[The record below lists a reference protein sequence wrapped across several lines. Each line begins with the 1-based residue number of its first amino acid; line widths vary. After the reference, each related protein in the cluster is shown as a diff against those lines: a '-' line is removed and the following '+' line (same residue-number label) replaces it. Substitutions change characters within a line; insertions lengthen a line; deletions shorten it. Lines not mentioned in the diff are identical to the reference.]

1 MSDIQTLKSYLVS
14 LGFTADMKQFRM
26 FQGTLKEASS
36 IVKAETG
43 TIAANLLKWQLG
55 IVGMFGA
62 ISGAVLAA
70 TDKVAMADQEYRL
83 FGERMFMDTAHAR
96 GLKLALDALHEPLN
110 AIAFDPELHSRFNKL
125 MKDQGIM
132 AAGLGGDYEGTMK
145 QIRDIRFEF
154 TLFQLEIHYLLMG
167 TVSQLFKSLGLGSG
181 NLLQSL
187 QKINEWI
194 IHHIPQ
200 LSKQFSD
207 YLVPILKDS
216 WQILKD
222 VGELV
227 GMLATQFTNFI
238 GVISG
243 DRSIEG
249 STFSFD
255 KFAKAIEKVVHW
267 VATLLDMFI
276 RLETKLKFIVP
287 MLFGAATLG
296 GAGTFIGGIVGGP
309 AGALLGAGGGALVG
323 GGLGLAY
330 SAIAGLHSD
339 SGAARGTSNGGSS
352 IIQQIASIA
361 TQYGVPPRLAIA
373 VAMQESGM
381 RQFRKDGKPLVNR
394 GAHGES
400 HATGIFQ
407 LEPGTAR
414 MLGVNPNDTTQNI
427 IGGVSYLKQLKEKY
441 GSYNLALQHYY
452 GSRDAGANASYAQQV
467 MNIESG
473 INIGSIHI
481 MQPNAPLDQITR
493 AVADGVKQHQGKQ
506 IQRNL
511 SELASVYH

>member
-96 GLKLALDALHEPLN
+96 GLKVALDALHEPLN
-110 AIAFDPELHSRFNKL
+110 AIAFDPELHSRFNQL
-125 MKDQGIM
+125 LKDQGTM
-132 AAGLGGDYEGTMK
+132 AGGLGGGYEGTMK

-154 TLFQLEIHYLLMG
+154 TRFQVEIQYLLMG
-167 TVSQLFKSLGLGSG
+167 TVGQLFKSLGLGSG

-227 GMLATQFTNFI
+227 GMLATQFANFI

-267 VATLLDMFI
+267 VATALDYFI
-276 RLETKLKFIVP
+276 KLEHVVKALVP
-287 MLFGAATLG
+287 TLAGMSAGAGIGATIGILG
-296 GAGTFIGGIVGGP
+296 GPVGAGT
-309 AGALLGAGGGALVG
+309 GALVG

-330 SAIAGLHSD
+330 SAIAGLHGD
-339 SGAARGTSNGGSS
+339 SGAVRGTSSGGSS
-352 IIQQIASIA
+352 IVQQIAAIA
-361 TQYGVPPRLAIA
+361 TQYGVDPRLAIA
-373 VAMQESGM
+373 VAMQESGT
-381 RQFRKDGKPLVNR
+381 RQFGKDGNPLVNR

-407 LEPGTAR
+407 LEPGIAR

-427 IGGVSYLKQLKEKY
+427 IGGVLYLKQLTSKY
-441 GSYNLALQHYY
+441 HGDTNLALQHYY

-467 MNIESG
+467 MNRESG
-473 INIGSIHI
+473 INIGSINI
-481 MQPNAPLDQITR
+481 MQPNATPDQITR